1 MIQHFRVIEN
11 NKNIII
17 FIRYYHLDRERGFYY
32 NETEVM
38 NMSTNAR
45 YSEYEP
51 VAHGS
56 AAFPIELYSERV
68 YDVKPHHHKEY
79 ELFRLT
85 EGRMLFG
92 IGGEEHII
100 EAGTTVFIEPNVTH
114 YALDTTENSE
124 RHFNALL
131 FGAEAL
137 GNKNDPCRKLLESVR
152 IDRFPKI
159 PDRFFEDCERVF
171 QMRRSSEFGCEIEIK
186 AFLFDLLSF
195 LFRSRQYTAVSSIRG
210 RSGLLSEEL
219 PSDAAVSAVIR
230 YIESRYA
237 EPINLDTLLPL
248 ISYSKSHFM
257 RLFKEKTGYG
267 LTSFVNRYRVEK
279 SCLEL
284 LYSDKPISLIAG
296 ECGFGSVQYYTK
308 LFGRYIG
315 VSPARYRAD
324 AGALGRRG

>member
-1 MIQHFRVIEN
+1 
-11 NKNIII
+11 
-17 FIRYYHLDRERGFYY
+17 
-32 NETEVM
+32 M
-38 NMSTNAR
+38 NGR

-85 EGRMLFG
+85 EGKMLFG

-100 EAGTTVFIEPNVTH
+100 EAGTTVFIEPNETH
-114 YALDTTENSE
+114 CALDTAAGGE

-137 GNKNDPCRKLLESVR
+137 GNKGDPCRKLLESVK
-152 IDRFPKI
+152 IDRFLKI
-159 PDRFFEDCERVF
+159 PDRYFEDCERVF
-171 QMRRSSEFGCEIEIK
+171 NMRRSNEFGCELEIK

-195 LFRSRQYTAVSSIRG
+195 IIRSRQYTRHSE
-210 RSGLLSEEL
+210 LLSKEISSET
-219 PSDAAVSAVIR
+219 AVGAVIA
-230 YIESRYA
+230 YIEANYA
-237 EPINLDTLLPL
+237 ERITLDTLLPL

-257 RLFKEKTGYG
+257 RLFKETTGLG
-267 LTSFVNRYRVEK
+267 VTSYINRFRVEK

-284 LYSDKPISLIAG
+284 LYSDKPVSVIAG
-296 ECGFGSVQYYTK
+296 ECGFNNVQYYTK
-308 LFGRYIG
+308 LFTRYIG
-315 VSPARYRAD
+315 VPPARYRTNTERY
-324 AGALGRRG
+324 RR